1 MKMAAMRQV
10 EPWLNWRLRN
20 CPTVLSPLLH
30 QHRSREK
37 TANQSAGAV
46 GGVIVG
52 TLVRLRDIG
61 DSSPLGLV
69 KCMDEEEREWLE
81 VTELLDR
88 MVSIQSPQVG
98 QLVAFVFQ
106 TRTGTRMDRT

>member
-61 DSSPLGLV
+61 DSSQLGLV
-69 KCMDEEEREWLE
+69 KCMEEEEERD
-81 VTELLDR
+81 LLDR